1 MKKIIYLFLTIVF
14 ICQYTIAQVPSYVP
28 TDGLVGY
35 WPFDGNANDASGNG
49 NNGVVN
55 GPTLTSDRFGN
66 NNSAYS
72 FTVNSSAGW
81 GSAQDRITITNP
93 TIPNDNSFA
102 MSGWVNLESKP
113 GPFIDRPH
121 TLMGR
126 WDGNGEAVF
135 RNYINYSGQVQTAL
149 YPYSQS
155 GTNIYESGNVT
166 YGNWEHVVITYDGS
180 VVKHYVNGQLT
191 GQETLNINI
200 AVSSTN
206 ITFGELH
213 MANGHWY
220 LFSGKMD
227 DLGYW
232 SRALTQQEITDLYES
247 EVLSCDVD
255 IITSATEVCAG
266 ESVDLSTVGD
276 INSSYLWSTGES
288 NFSGQGTLLDE
299 YSLVANT
306 VSQNT
311 FSITPGNNYRLEV
324 LGTVSLGAGS
334 GNQKDVAYYI
344 QSGSDGTIEGTPF
357 DSACNLIIW
366 TSLFCDTPA
375 LRPTPDIYDS
385 SGHTYNYPF
394 TANSSTLDVGF
405 WDSPIGDNGANV
417 VTFKLYE
424 LSSSE
429 STITVIPTETTEY
442 WVDVTT
448 NGVTCREYVTINVT
462 APEAP
467 TGDSEQT
474 FCSASTIADLTAT
487 GDNIQWYDTA
497 TGGNLLDTTSTLTAG
512 QMVYASQ
519 TVNDCESSDRLEVTV
534 SIQDITITASATEIC
549 AGESVDLSVNL
560 NLPTICDMQI
570 NLTDVPLGQEIPGFT
585 YGGFYNEH
593 HYYVYNNPTSWTD
606 GEQISRE
613 NGGYLVCINDES
625 ENTFVSNL
633 TNNNIWI
640 GLFRDPETCEFRWL
654 DCIDI
659 NYTNWRPGEPNSGPC
674 GEPYTQIIRGCSFG
688 YNTWNNLSNNPINGP
703 CYSNMVPIM
712 EIDPEIYQTFDPSTT
727 YLWSTGDTTETIT
740 VIPTETTEYWVDV
753 TTNGVTCREYVTI
766 NVDTT
771 APEITCLADQTANIE
786 TSCTY
791 EIPDYTGLA
800 TATDNCVV
808 TGITQDPA
816 PGTLVA
822 LGDTTITLTAS
833 DGVNT
838 TDCSF
843 VLTVADITAPE
854 ISCLADQLESAD
866 TGCMFTVPDYTGLA
880 TATDNCVVTGITQ
893 DPAPGTLV
901 ALGDTTITLT
911 ASDGVNTTDCSFAL
925 TVADITAPEIS
936 CLADQLESADTGCMF
951 TVPDYT
957 GLATATDNC
966 VVTGITQDP
975 APGTLVALGDT
986 TITLTASDG
995 VNTTDCSFV
1004 LTVADITA
1012 PEISCLADQTANI
1025 ETSCTYEIPDYTGLA
1040 TATDNCVVTG
1050 ITQDPAPGTLVALG
1064 DTTITLTASDGVNT
1078 TDCSFVLTVA
1088 DITAPEISCLADQ
1101 LESADTG
1108 CMFTVPDYTGLATA
1122 TDNCVVTGITQDP
1135 APGTLVALG
1144 DTTITL
1150 TASDGVN
1157 TTDCSFALTV
1167 ADITAPE
1174 ISCLADQLEG
1184 ADTGCMFTVPD
1195 YTGLAT
1201 ATDNCVVTGITQ
1213 DPAPGTLVAL
1223 GDTTI
1228 TLTASDGVNTTDCSF
1243 VLTVAD
1249 ITAPE
1254 ISCLADQTA
1263 NIETSCTYEI
1273 PDYTGLATATDNCVV
1288 TGITQDPAPGTL
1300 VALGD
1305 TTITLTASDGVNT
1318 TDCSFV
1324 LTVADIT
1331 APTAICQ
1338 DITIELG
1345 PEGTATISSADIDN
1359 GSYDNCGEVT
1369 YELNPNTFDCSDIGT
1384 NIVNLLVFDSNGL
1397 ASECFATVIVLDSAP
1412 PIAICQDIT
1421 VALDEEYQA
1430 IITAADID
1438 AGSTDNCTISNTTID
1453 INTFDCSNLGTNT
1466 VTLTMTDQNGNEAS
1480 CSAIVTVIEGVFT
1493 PNAVCQNVTVTL
1505 GEDGTATAPAS
1516 AFDAGSTGAR
1526 CVDGLSIDIDNFSCA
1541 DIGTLIEVE
1550 FTVTN
1555 AAGNTD
1561 SCTAYVNVVDG
1572 ISPEITCPED
1582 QTVTSEGPYP
1592 LPNYFETG
1600 QAIVTDNCLDLITVF
1615 NQSPTAGTLMP
1626 EGVHIISLS
1635 TQDIS
1640 GFTAEC
1646 EFTLTIIDN
1655 LGTQNTTA
1663 LRAITMY
1670 PNPANDVI
1678 TLNNPQNIN
1687 LMSISIYDITGRL
1700 IITKDLQSASQ
1711 ESTINIGALQS
1722 GNYLLFI
1729 KSAFGQITK
1738 QLLKQ

>member
-843 VLTVADITAPE
+843 
-854 ISCLADQLESAD
+854 
-866 TGCMFTVPDYTGLA
+866 
-880 TATDNCVVTGITQ
+880 
-893 DPAPGTLV
+893 
-901 ALGDTTITLT
+901 
-911 ASDGVNTTDCSFAL
+911 AL

-951 TVPDYT
+951 TV
-957 GLATATDNC
+957 
-966 VVTGITQDP
+966 
-975 APGTLVALGDT
+975 
-986 TITLTASDG
+986 
-995 VNTTDCSFV
+995 
-1004 LTVADITA
+1004 
-1012 PEISCLADQTANI
+1012 
-1025 ETSCTYEIPDYTGLA
+1025 
-1040 TATDNCVVTG
+1040 
-1050 ITQDPAPGTLVALG
+1050 
-1064 DTTITLTASDGVNT
+1064 
-1078 TDCSFVLTVA
+1078 
-1088 DITAPEISCLADQ
+1088 
-1101 LESADTG
+1101 
-1108 CMFTVPDYTGLATA
+1108 
-1122 TDNCVVTGITQDP
+1122 
-1135 APGTLVALG
+1135 
-1144 DTTITL
+1144 
-1150 TASDGVN
+1150 
-1157 TTDCSFALTV
+1157 
-1167 ADITAPE
+1167 
-1174 ISCLADQLEG
+1174 
-1184 ADTGCMFTVPD
+1184 
-1195 YTGLAT
+1195 
-1201 ATDNCVVTGITQ
+1201 
-1213 DPAPGTLVAL
+1213 
-1223 GDTTI
+1223 
-1228 TLTASDGVNTTDCSF
+1228 
-1243 VLTVAD
+1243 
-1249 ITAPE
+1249 
-1254 ISCLADQTA
+1254 
-1263 NIETSCTYEI
+1263 

>member
-1 MKKIIYLFLTIVF
+1 MKKTIYLFLTIVF
-14 ICQYTIAQVPSYVP
+14 ICQYTFSQVPSYVP

-35 WPFDGNANDASGNG
+35 WPFNGNANDASDNG

-93 TIPNDNSFA
+93 TISNDNSFA

-113 GPFIDRPH
+113 GPFVDRPH

-149 YPYSQS
+149 YPYPQS

-180 VVKHYVNGQLT
+180 VLKHYVNGQLT
-191 GQETLNINI
+191 GQQTFNINI
-200 AVSSTN
+200 VTSSTN
-206 ITFGELH
+206 LTFGELH

-232 SRALTQQEITDLYES
+232 SRALTQQEITTLYES
-247 EVLSCDVD
+247 EVLSCEVD

-334 GNQKDVAYYI
+334 GNQLDVAYYT

-357 DSACNLIIW
+357 DSACNLRIW

-375 LRPTPDIYDS
+375 LRPTPDTYDS
-385 SGHTYNYPF
+385 SAHTYNYPF

-405 WDSPIGDNGANV
+405 WDSPIGDNVANV

-424 LSSSE
+424 SSSSE

-474 FCSASTIADLTAT
+474 LCTASTIADLTAT

-519 TVNDCESSDRLEVTV
+519 TVNDCESSDRLGVTV
-534 SIQDITITASATEIC
+534 SIQDITITASATEVC

-585 YGGFYNEH
+585 YGGLYNEH

-625 ENTFVSNL
+625 ENIFVSNL

-688 YNTWNNLSNNPINGP
+688 YNTWNNLDNNPTNGA

-791 EIPDYTGLA
+791 EIPDYTGSA

-838 TDCSF
+838 TNCSF

-854 ISCLADQLESAD
+854 ISCL
-866 TGCMFTVPDYTGLA
+866 
-880 TATDNCVVTGITQ
+880 
-893 DPAPGTLV
+893 
-901 ALGDTTITLT
+901 
-911 ASDGVNTTDCSFAL
+911 
-925 TVADITAPEIS
+925 
-936 CLADQLESADTGCMF
+936 
-951 TVPDYT
+951 
-957 GLATATDNC
+957 
-966 VVTGITQDP
+966 
-975 APGTLVALGDT
+975 
-986 TITLTASDG
+986 
-995 VNTTDCSFV
+995 
-1004 LTVADITA
+1004 
-1012 PEISCLADQTANI
+1012 
-1025 ETSCTYEIPDYTGLA
+1025 
-1040 TATDNCVVTG
+1040 
-1050 ITQDPAPGTLVALG
+1050 
-1064 DTTITLTASDGVNT
+1064 
-1078 TDCSFVLTVA
+1078 
-1088 DITAPEISCLADQ
+1088 
-1101 LESADTG
+1101 
-1108 CMFTVPDYTGLATA
+1108 
-1122 TDNCVVTGITQDP
+1122 
-1135 APGTLVALG
+1135 
-1144 DTTITL
+1144 
-1150 TASDGVN
+1150 
-1157 TTDCSFALTV
+1157 
-1167 ADITAPE
+1167 
-1174 ISCLADQLEG
+1174 
-1184 ADTGCMFTVPD
+1184 
-1195 YTGLAT
+1195 
-1201 ATDNCVVTGITQ
+1201 
-1213 DPAPGTLVAL
+1213 
-1223 GDTTI
+1223 
-1228 TLTASDGVNTTDCSF
+1228 
-1243 VLTVAD
+1243 
-1249 ITAPE
+1249 
-1254 ISCLADQTA
+1254 
-1263 NIETSCTYEI
+1263 
-1273 PDYTGLATATDNCVV
+1273 
-1288 TGITQDPAPGTL
+1288 
-1300 VALGD
+1300 
-1305 TTITLTASDGVNT
+1305 
-1318 TDCSFV
+1318 
-1324 LTVADIT
+1324 
-1331 APTAICQ
+1331 
-1338 DITIELG
+1338 
-1345 PEGTATISSADIDN
+1345 
-1359 GSYDNCGEVT
+1359 
-1369 YELNPNTFDCSDIGT
+1369 
-1384 NIVNLLVFDSNGL
+1384 
-1397 ASECFATVIVLDSAP
+1397 
-1412 PIAICQDIT
+1412 
-1421 VALDEEYQA
+1421 
-1430 IITAADID
+1430 
-1438 AGSTDNCTISNTTID
+1438 
-1453 INTFDCSNLGTNT
+1453 
-1466 VTLTMTDQNGNEAS
+1466 
-1480 CSAIVTVIEGVFT
+1480 
-1493 PNAVCQNVTVTL
+1493 
-1505 GEDGTATAPAS
+1505 
-1516 AFDAGSTGAR
+1516 
-1526 CVDGLSIDIDNFSCA
+1526 
-1541 DIGTLIEVE
+1541 
-1550 FTVTN
+1550 
-1555 AAGNTD
+1555 
-1561 SCTAYVNVVDG
+1561 
-1572 ISPEITCPED
+1572 
-1582 QTVTSEGPYP
+1582 
-1592 LPNYFETG
+1592 
-1600 QAIVTDNCLDLITVF
+1600 
-1615 NQSPTAGTLMP
+1615 
-1626 EGVHIISLS
+1626 
-1635 TQDIS
+1635 
-1640 GFTAEC
+1640 
-1646 EFTLTIIDN
+1646 
-1655 LGTQNTTA
+1655 
-1663 LRAITMY
+1663 
-1670 PNPANDVI
+1670 
-1678 TLNNPQNIN
+1678 
-1687 LMSISIYDITGRL
+1687 
-1700 IITKDLQSASQ
+1700 
-1711 ESTINIGALQS
+1711 
-1722 GNYLLFI
+1722 
-1729 KSAFGQITK
+1729 
-1738 QLLKQ
+1738 

>member
-1088 DITAPEISCLADQ
+1088 DITAP
-1101 LESADTG
+1101 
-1108 CMFTVPDYTGLATA
+1108 
-1122 TDNCVVTGITQDP
+1122 
-1135 APGTLVALG
+1135 
-1144 DTTITL
+1144 
-1150 TASDGVN
+1150 
-1157 TTDCSFALTV
+1157 
-1167 ADITAPE
+1167 
-1174 ISCLADQLEG
+1174 
-1184 ADTGCMFTVPD
+1184 
-1195 YTGLAT
+1195 
-1201 ATDNCVVTGITQ
+1201 
-1213 DPAPGTLVAL
+1213 
-1223 GDTTI
+1223 
-1228 TLTASDGVNTTDCSF
+1228 
-1243 VLTVAD
+1243 
-1249 ITAPE
+1249 
-1254 ISCLADQTA
+1254 
-1263 NIETSCTYEI
+1263 
-1273 PDYTGLATATDNCVV
+1273 
-1288 TGITQDPAPGTL
+1288 
-1300 VALGD
+1300 
-1305 TTITLTASDGVNT
+1305 
-1318 TDCSFV
+1318 
-1324 LTVADIT
+1324 
-1331 APTAICQ
+1331 TAICQ